1 MSSIITQYLC
11 PPLRGCWRKKNGSR
25 CLRGHWH
32 RRSPLCRP
40 PRVHGRCQRT
50 DPPERERCTPHTWV
64 TQRRSQQDEYS
75 ICVAMSLYAKG
86 IHSLEVG
93 SLSSALG
100 SRKECTQLTGGGVLV
115 SSPETGGFAGW
126 CVWVFSELVQPLSHG
141 DCQLRGQPPHKDAAG
156 GDKSIKYSR
165 FHFSSEASANTFP
178 QPFPTAAAAEDC
190 LGLGARTSLRG
201 GFSPISRY
209 RNQMPAIAGKL
220 NPSDDFCQTKTRKK
234 GLLALIMFSVIVV
247 RFIL

>member
-1 MSSIITQYLC
+1 MGRVVFGVI
-11 PPLRGCWRKKNGSR
+11 GVVV
-25 CLRGHWH
+25 
-32 RRSPLCRP
+32 RRSVVLLVFTVAVRGQTPQSGSAVHLT
-40 PRVHGRCQRT
+40 PR
-50 DPPERERCTPHTWV
+50 E
-64 TQRRSQQDEYS
+64 TQRKSQQDEYS

-86 IHSLEVG
+86 IHWLEVG

-100 SRKECTQLTGGGVLV
+100 SWKECTQLTGGGVLV

-178 QPFPTAAAAEDC
+178 QPFPTAAEAEDC
-190 LGLGARTSLRG
+190 FGLGARTSLRG
-201 GFSPISRY
+201 GFSPISRH

-220 NPSDDFCQTKTRKK
+220 NPSDDFCQTKTRNKRLVSSHYVPCHC
-234 GLLALIMFSVIVV
+234 G
-247 RFIL
+247 